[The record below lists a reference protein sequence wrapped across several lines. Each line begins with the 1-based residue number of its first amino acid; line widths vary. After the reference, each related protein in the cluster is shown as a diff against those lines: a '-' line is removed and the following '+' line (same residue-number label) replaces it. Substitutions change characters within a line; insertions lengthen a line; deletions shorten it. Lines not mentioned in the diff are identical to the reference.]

1 MSTPVTMKQWN
12 AVQKLLSQWR
22 RTERRDVA
30 PEVTAAN
37 RKLLQRLDFMNP
49 NYHFPPPP
57 PSPPPSP
64 PSPPSA
70 SSGGAVPWQGT
81 LQGITSA
88 LGKADRPV
96 HRILYIA
103 EKGPQ
108 APNPSPPD
116 PTGSSGGAMVPWQGT
131 LQGITTALG
140 RAPSSTSCH

>member
-1 MSTPVTMKQWN
+1 M
-12 AVQKLLSQWR
+12 
-22 RTERRDVA
+22 
-30 PEVTAAN
+30 
-37 RKLLQRLDFMNP
+37 
-49 NYHFPPPP
+49 
-57 PSPPPSP
+57 
-64 PSPPSA
+64 
-70 SSGGAVPWQGT
+70 PWQGT

-140 RAPSSTSCH
+140 RAPSSKSCR